1 MSKSKKSKKE
11 EQKEAVK
18 APVQV
23 AKKKNSFLIK
33 AFVVLVL
40 CLLVVIGI
48 IIFTHNAKTFEL
60 PNLNE
65 SSIFVED
72 GVLYN
77 GEGQSLKMDGYS
89 QSDKNIDA
97 TVTAVLN
104 DKGELYV
111 VNEKLEPI
119 YISDKVSS
127 FVVSYTGEGIA
138 YLTNDNDDNN
148 HQTLYIYDVAKD
160 NSVKIDVDVY
170 PHQVTLSPNGKYVAY
185 VGNYEGRSDNNLYLA
200 GINRGTKKIDKDGN
214 YPVAVSDNGK
224 NFYYVNTNDERNIK
238 LYRYDGK
245 KSVKIGKQVGGKI
258 HFNRDLSEIVF
269 NDKGKSYY
277 YNAKLKDPVC
287 VAEESV
293 LGFFVTNEF
302 HVNDFS
308 ISRFGD
314 MYGVKSLKG
323 KVFYTLDDHYSAKDF
338 AVLNKDGKGSEI
350 LGKADSFG
358 AISKDGKS
366 VLLKEEDGI
375 YKVSSLGDKN
385 YKKQIYKASEKCIGL
400 YADDKLSKAY
410 FVDPKGALYYIK
422 GLQKTEKLSPFISKD
437 YIGGMVEYNQSEN
450 KIYFLENNIL
460 FAADKK
466 ADSREMKLES
476 VSYMVKWGDGI
487 LMRDDNENKSFYAGN
502 GKIAKLSQGNVTD
515 EK

>member
-1 MSKSKKSKKE
+1 MGKIEKSKKE
-11 EQKEAVK
+11 EPKEAINT
-18 APVQV
+18 PIQTPER
-23 AKKKNSFLIK
+23 KKSLLVR
-33 AFVVLVL
+33 AFIVLSL
-40 CLLVVIGI
+40 CLLLVTGI
-48 IIFTHNAKTFEL
+48 IFITHNARTYKIPGLKE
-60 PNLNE
+60 N
-65 SSIFVED
+65 SIIVED
-72 GVLYN
+72 GTLYN
-77 GEGQSLKMDGYS
+77 GEGLSLKIEDYS
-89 QSDKNIDA
+89 QSSKNIDS
-97 TVTAVLN
+97 TIVAVLN
-104 DKGELYV
+104 NSGELYLV
-111 VNEKLEPI
+111 TTELEQI
-119 YISDKVSS
+119 CISEKVSS
-127 FVVSYTGEGIA
+127 FVVSYTGDGIA
-138 YLTNDNDDNN
+138 YLTNDNDDSN
-148 HQTLYIYDVAKD
+148 HQTLYIYDVARD

-170 PHQVTLSPNGKYVAY
+170 PHQITLSPNGKYVAY
-185 VGNYEGRSDNNLYLA
+185 VENYEGRSDNNLYLA
-200 GINRGTKKIDKDGN
+200 GINSGTKKIDKDGN

-323 KVFYTLDDHYSAKDF
+323 KVFYTLDDHYRAKDF
-338 AVLNKDGKGSEI
+338 GVLNKDGKGSEI
-350 LGKADSFG
+350 LGEAGSFG

-400 YADDKLSKAY
+400 YADDKLSKVY
-410 FVDPKGALYYIK
+410 FVDPEGSLYYIK

-437 YIGGMVEYNQSEN
+437 YIGGMIEYNQSEN
-450 KIYFLENNIL
+450 KIYFIENNIL

-466 ADSREMKLES
+466 ADSREMKPES

-502 GKIAKLSQGNVTD
+502 GKIVELNQGNVTD

>member
-1 MSKSKKSKKE
+1 MGKSKKGKKE

-18 APVQV
+18 VPVQ
-23 AKKKNSFLIK
+23 ASKKGKSFLIK
-33 AFVVLVL
+33 SFVVLSV
-40 CLLVVIGI
+40 CLLVVTGI
-48 IIFTHNAKTFEL
+48 IFITHNAKTYEI
-60 PNLNE
+60 PSLNE

-72 GVLYN
+72 STLYN
-77 GEGQSLKMDGYS
+77 GEGQSLKIDDYS
-89 QSDKNIDA
+89 QSDKNIDS
-97 TVTAVLN
+97 TIVAVLN
-104 DKGELYV
+104 SNGELYLV
-111 VNEKLEPI
+111 TTKLEPI

-200 GINRGTKKIDKDGN
+200 GINSGTKKIDKDGN

-400 YADDKLSKAY
+400 YADDKLSKVY
-410 FVDPKGALYYIK
+410 FVDPEGSLNYVK
-422 GLQKTEKLSPFISKD
+422 GLKKTEKLSPFISKD

-466 ADSREMKLES
+466 ADSREMKQES

-487 LMRDDNENKSFYAGN
+487 LMRDDNKNKSFYAGN
-502 GKIAKLSQGNVTD
+502 GKIAKLSQGNVVD

>member
-111 VNEKLEPI
+111 VDEKLEPI

-200 GINRGTKKIDKDGN
+200 GINSGTKKIDKDGN

-308 ISRFGD
+308 LSRFGD

-338 AVLNKDGKGSEI
+338 GVLNKDGKGSEI
-350 LGKADSFG
+350 LGEADSFG

-400 YADDKLSKAY
+400 YADDKLSKVY
-410 FVDPKGALYYIK
+410 FVDPEGSLNYVK
-422 GLQKTEKLSPFISKD
+422 GLKKTEKLSPFISKD

-502 GKIAKLSQGNVTD
+502 GKIAKLSQGNVAD

>member
-200 GINRGTKKIDKDGN
+200 GINSGTKKIDKDGN

-400 YADDKLSKAY
+400 YADDKLSKVY
-410 FVDPKGALYYIK
+410 FVDPEGSLNYVK
-422 GLQKTEKLSPFISKD
+422 GLKKTEKLSPFISKD

-487 LMRDDNENKSFYAGN
+487 LMRNDNENKSFYAGN
-502 GKIAKLSQGNVTD
+502 GKIAKLSQGNVAD